1 MISFAGGPLDPS
13 GWRVLE
19 NLVCLASIPSS
30 NDVARELIDYY
41 FREEQ
46 FLPATVIAAEAQ
58 PAARGRGGKAWKAP
72 RGRGIYM
79 TFTRRVEPGEPL
91 SVIPIAVAR
100 WTREA
105 LREASGLTAE
115 LKWPNDLYAG
125 RRKVAGVLAEARTQG
140 DTTQLSVGIGVNVR
154 GRGADLGLPNAT
166 TLEEATGRSIA
177 VAGILQALL
186 SRLDRELASPDW
198 GREIEEWERVSLHR
212 RGDRLKVRGE
222 GTEVTGQY
230 LGLDPSGFL
239 RLETPA
245 GVAVVSSGELD
256 EW

>member
-1 MISFAGGPLDPS
+1 MISFADGSLDPS
-13 GWRVLE
+13 RWRVFE
-19 NLVCLASIPSS
+19 NLVCLTRVSSS
-30 NDVARELIDYY
+30 NDLASEVIDCY

-46 FLPATVIAAEAQ
+46 FLPATVIVAEEQ
-58 PAARGRGGKAWKAP
+58 VAARGRGGRSWKAP
-72 RGRGIYM
+72 RGRGIYL
-79 TFTRRVEPGEPL
+79 TFTRPIGRGEPL

-105 LREASGLTAE
+105 LNEVAGLSAD
-115 LKWPNDLYAG
+115 LKWPNDLYVG
-125 RRKVAGVLAEARTQG
+125 RRKIAGVLAEARTQG
-140 DTTQLSVGIGVNVR
+140 EATNLSVGIGINVL
-154 GRGADLGLPNAT
+154 GRGVDLGAPHAT
-166 TLEEATGRSIA
+166 TVEEETGRKLSIA
-177 VAGILQALL
+177 SVLQALV
-186 SRLDRELASPDW
+186 SRLDSELAHPDW
-198 GREIEEWERVSLHR
+198 AREIAEWERVSLHR

-245 GVAVVSSGELD
+245 GVAVVATGELD